1 MTPSDD
7 ITERLK
13 AANPIP
19 NVNSLVPATADATE
33 FLAVL
38 KETDVSE
45 IEAPTTRL
53 LDRRG
58 DDLTV
63 FEFSQPDEGA
73 APKAHKGWVRVAA
86 TAAATIIVVL
96 GVVVVADRNRGE
108 VEPGPALTPTVTVP
122 PTAAEDVIPEP
133 ESADPGRCEE
143 AVAGQAAVIE
153 RLPGWL
159 QVCEPASFAEAVMY
173 SVVAGGPGLVAVG
186 GDDQGCCTQQFH
198 GYGKEDALE
207 QAVPP
212 FADAIVWTS
221 PDGLTWARVPQD
233 ETAFGGD
240 GVQQMFSVTVGGPG
254 LVAVGRDG
262 LGVDGNGSAAVWTS
276 VDGLTWSRVP
286 HDEAVFGGPGE
297 QRMVSVTDGGPGLV
311 AVGRDGPTGNE
322 QSVAAVW
329 TSVDGLTWSRV
340 PHDEIVFGGAD
351 SQRMLSVIAGG
362 PGLVAVGSDGH
373 TADEDFHRIDE
384 SLADAAVWTSV
395 DGLTW
400 SRGTHDEAVL
410 GGPGEQRMDGVT
422 VGGPGLVAVGSVIRN
437 GPSEGP
443 PLRYAAAVWTSP
455 DGLTWS
461 RVTHDEAVFGGP
473 GGLGGRMLSVAAGGP
488 GLVAVGTTGGISNQV
503 WTESVWTSPDGVTWS
518 RLHPD
523 KCCGY
528 EEMVS
533 VTAGGPGL
541 VAVGSE
547 PCPCGYLGYTEW
559 TAAVWVTSLDN
570 GSGQPLPRRGD

>member
-33 FLAVL
+33 FLAIL

-45 IEAPTTRL
+45 IEAPTTGL

-58 DDLTV
+58 DDPIV
-63 FEFSQPDEGA
+63 FSQPDEGA

-96 GVVVVADRNRGE
+96 GVVVVADINRGE

-122 PTAAEDVIPEP
+122 SAAAEDVVPEP

-159 QVCEPASFAEAVMY
+159 QVCEPASFSRAVMY

-186 GDDQGCCTQQFH
+186 GDF
-198 GYGKEDALE
+198 E

-221 PDGLTWARVPQD
+221 PDGLTWARVPRD

-351 SQRMLSVIAGG
+351 SQRMLSVTAGG

-400 SRGTHDEAVL
+400 SR
-410 GGPGEQRMDGVT
+410 VT
-422 VGGPGLVAVGSVIRN
+422 Q
-437 GPSEGP
+437 
-443 PLRYAAAVWTSP
+443 
-455 DGLTWS
+455 
-461 RVTHDEAVFGGP
+461 DEAVFGEP
-473 GGLGGRMLSVAAGGP
+473 GWVGGRMLSVAAGGP
-488 GLVAVGTTGGISNQV
+488 GLVAVGTTGPYQL

-518 RLHPD
+518 RLLPE
-523 KCCGY
+523 CCGY

-547 PCPCGYLGYTEW
+547 PCPCGDRGDAEW
-559 TAAVWVTSLDN
+559 TAAVWVSSLEN